1 MSGYTLIWE
10 TCILLEVH
18 PGDSVVKIFLFNE
31 LKKLQCKSWV
41 CRFYLL
47 IQPTHTKCTALAT
60 WRKCI
65 NCFLLQ
71 QIPNGA
77 NSRLGIQKHEY
88 WLKKNKSKV
97 KLLQTSGT
105 EESMHPYLVWKHS
118 TIQILLIDKNIKS
131 SLNSTDLIVLF
142 QNTGL
147 MKLIKYKASNDK
159 KKSPNLLPL

>member
-71 QIPNGA
+71 QMVLTVGWVYKSMNTD
-77 NSRLGIQKHEY
+77 L
-88 WLKKNKSKV
+88 KNKSKV